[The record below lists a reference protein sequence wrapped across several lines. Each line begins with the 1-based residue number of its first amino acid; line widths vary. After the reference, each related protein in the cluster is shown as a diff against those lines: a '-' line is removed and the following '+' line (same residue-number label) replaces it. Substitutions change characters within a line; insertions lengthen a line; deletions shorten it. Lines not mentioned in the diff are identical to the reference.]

1 MQAVPR
7 FGQTFMQSGKFAAI
21 CVGIGDGRRE
31 IKMDIYNFINSPSA
45 GRRRDCRSLVPLEI
59 AFSIWQ
65 SRKYN
70 LSEKHISYLYL
81 AENFGDCHFYLKPLG
96 RLSLSDFLKEYIFIE
111 NKLRER
117 SLQSENTVYTY
128 FKRGIRPHAALYS
141 SKRACLSAIGEFEQY
156 SDRGKCRIVC
166 RPVLSAADR
175 RNAYISLQI
184 NNRLEDVFLSEN
196 GFLSAREKKIFCAFS
211 RKKSN
216 PNSDFER

>member
-1 MQAVPR
+1 
-7 FGQTFMQSGKFAAI
+7 
-21 CVGIGDGRRE
+21 
-31 IKMDIYNFINSPSA
+31 MDIYNFINSQSA
-45 GRRRDCRSLVPLEI
+45 GIRRDCCSLIPLEI
-59 AFSIWQ
+59 AFAIWQ

-81 AENFGDCHFYLKPLG
+81 AEKFGDCHFYLKPLG

-128 FKRGIRPHAALYS
+128 FKRGGIRPHAALYS
-141 SKRACLSAIGEFEQY
+141 SKRVCLSAIGEFEQY
-156 SDRGKCRIVC
+156 SDRSKCRIIC

-175 RNAYISLQI
+175 RNTYISLQI

-196 GFLSAREKKIFCAFS
+196 GFLSARERKIFYAFS
-211 RKKSN
+211 RKRH
-216 PNSDFER
+216 SDIFI